1 MPQQP
6 TIRDLEGWKRQV
18 MEHRRALFER
28 LVTEFAGELR
38 GRQTELD
45 LWRIL
50 ISGPRTSTIIPDHNP
65 KQSGGR

>member
-6 TIRDLEGWKRQV
+6 TIRDLDGWKRQV

-28 LVTEFAGELR
+28 LVTEFATELR
-38 GRQTELD
+38 GRQTDLD

-50 ISGPRTSTIIPDHNP
+50 LSGPRTSTLSQDRSP